1 MLRVVHQ
8 QESVNNHQ
16 YSLIQIKFS
25 TLSSRCVALSFVLRA
40 IYVFRPLFYL
50 SLKCSCAFAMMM

>member
-8 QESVNNHQ
+8 QQSVNNHQ

-40 IYVFRPLFYL
+40 IYVFRPLF
-50 SLKCSCAFAMMM
+50 SR